1 MIEETIT
8 LKIMTRSRMIRSCMT
23 RSCMIMIKRIAAL
36 VGALALVG
44 LVCALLVDAPLA
56 RAEGPNARKDA
67 ATAPIVR
74 SYDVDAM
81 RVQGELRYR
90 ANCGRCHAAPRKFPP
105 RMMATV
111 LRHMRVRATITD
123 EDMRLVLFY
132 MSQ

>member
-1 MIEETIT
+1 MKT
-8 LKIMTRSRMIRSCMT
+8 K
-23 RSCMIMIKRIAAL
+23 
-36 VGALALVG
+36 LAM
-44 LVCALLVDAPLA
+44 LVCALALASVVYVSMA
-56 RAEGPNARKDA
+56 RAEEPSAKKNLTI
-67 ATAPIVR
+67 ATVTR
-74 SYDVDAM
+74 SAGADDM

-123 EDMRLVLFY
+123 EDMKLVLFY

>member
-1 MIEETIT
+1 MKT
-8 LKIMTRSRMIRSCMT
+8 
-23 RSCMIMIKRIAAL
+23 RIAVL
-36 VGALALVG
+36 VGALALG
-44 LVCALLVDAPLA
+44 SLVCGSLGPGSIGQGSLVPGSLVH
-56 RAEGPNARKDA
+56 AEGPAAKKDA
-67 ATAPIVR
+67 ASAPVVR
-74 SYDVDAM
+74 SYDVDVM
-81 RVQGELRYR
+81 RVQGEQRYR

>member
-1 MIEETIT
+1 
-8 LKIMTRSRMIRSCMT
+8 MTMT
-23 RSCMIMIKRIAAL
+23 KKLAAL
-36 VGALALVG
+36 ICVVVFGSLVWV
-44 LVCALLVDAPLA
+44 LMA
-56 RAEGPNARKDA
+56 RAEGPSAKKE
-67 ATAPIVR
+67 ATSSPIVHT
-74 SYDVDAM
+74 DDADAM
-81 RVQGELRYR
+81 RVQGEMRYR

>member
-1 MIEETIT
+1 MKMRIT
-8 LKIMTRSRMIRSCMT
+8 
-23 RSCMIMIKRIAAL
+23 AL
-36 VGALALVG
+36 L
-44 LVCALLVDAPLA
+44 CALSLLVVASQVLAPVA
-56 RAEGPNARKDA
+56 RAEGPSGKKEATTPVVAQAHDA
-67 ATAPIVR
+67 DT
-74 SYDVDAM
+74 M
-81 RVQGELRYR
+81 RVLGEQRYR

>member
-1 MIEETIT
+1 MKT
-8 LKIMTRSRMIRSCMT
+8 
-23 RSCMIMIKRIAAL
+23 RIAVL
-36 VGALALVG
+36 VGALALLLG
-44 LVCALLVDAPLA
+44 SLVQGSLVH
-56 RAEGPNARKDA
+56 AEGPSGKKDA
-67 ATAPIVR
+67 ASAPVVR

-81 RVQGELRYR
+81 RVQGEQRYR